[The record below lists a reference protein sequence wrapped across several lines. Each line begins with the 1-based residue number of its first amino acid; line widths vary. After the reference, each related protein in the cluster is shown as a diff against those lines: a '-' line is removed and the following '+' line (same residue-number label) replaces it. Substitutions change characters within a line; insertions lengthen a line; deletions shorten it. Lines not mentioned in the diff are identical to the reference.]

1 MYRVNDI
8 TVLIATKDRVDE
20 IERAIQSSINQSL
33 KVNVVVLDDAS
44 EINIKEKLEDKFK
57 DQPIKWMRSNTPSG
71 VAGAR
76 NKLVQGSEGSIMVF
90 LDDDAYFTQE
100 DSLEKILNKFS
111 SSNEIA
117 GMALKIILREDV
129 DGLQIP
135 FSKLKRSLYKN
146 IHNNESEASYY
157 IGAGHVLLRETFEK
171 VGGYDTELFYGLE
184 ELDISSEIIKEDKKI
199 IYFPQ
204 VEVIHEPK
212 KSVVDKK
219 NKLKDETYFSIRN
232 RIWVSYKHLP
242 VIYLIVHLLI
252 WCSFYFMKSLF
263 KLQVVKFFIAVMD
276 GFKKLNSLKR
286 KPFDTKA
293 LKYLK
298 KNNGRLWY

>member
-1 MYRVNDI
+1 MYKDDDI
-8 TVLIATKDRVDE
+8 TVLIATKDRVEE

-33 KVNVVVLDDAS
+33 KVNIVVLDDAS
-44 EINIKEKLEDKFK
+44 EIHIKEELEGKFR
-57 DQPIKWMRSNTPSG
+57 DQPIKWMRSDAPSG

-76 NKLVQGSEGSIMVF
+76 NKLVEGSQGSIMVF

-100 DSLEKILNKFS
+100 DSLEKILNFFS
-111 SSNEIA
+111 SSDEIA
-117 GMALKIILREDV
+117 GMALKIILRQDAE
-129 DGLQIP
+129 GLQIP
-135 FSKLKRSLYKN
+135 FNKLKRFLNKN
-146 IHNNESEASYY
+146 IQDEESEVSYY

-171 VGGYDTELFYGLE
+171 IGGYDPELFYGLE
-184 ELDISSEIIKEDKKI
+184 ELDLSSEIIKEEKKI

-204 VEVIHEPK
+204 IEVIHEPK

-219 NKLKDETYFSIRN
+219 NKLKDEAYYSIRN

-242 VIYLIVHLLI
+242 TIYLIIHLFI
-252 WCSFYFMKSLF
+252 WCSFYFLKSLF
-263 KLQVVKFFIAVMD
+263 KFQLIKFFLAITD
-276 GFKKLNSLKR
+276 GFRRLSSLER
-286 KPFDTKA
+286 NPFDSKA